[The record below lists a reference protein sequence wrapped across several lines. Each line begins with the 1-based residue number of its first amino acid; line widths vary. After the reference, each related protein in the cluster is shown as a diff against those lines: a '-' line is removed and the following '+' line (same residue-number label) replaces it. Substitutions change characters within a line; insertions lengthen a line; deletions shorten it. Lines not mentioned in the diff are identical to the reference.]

1 MIPIPIASV
10 QKRAS
15 HKVVRPGLQLSLIFL
30 FWVTLL
36 PLSGTGRLFSQ
47 DFIPPTITAADQVLE
62 SLQGIYDD
70 FWEYQ
75 LSVSP
80 MLAAEYGDEDA
91 QGKLPQSGLK
101 TIDRDLQKYFSFFNA
116 MYALDLSQIPEQ
128 DRQQAEILIN
138 IIENKLDGIRVGEHL
153 APINQR
159 RGPQVWL
166 PRLHSQLRFV
176 KTEDHE
182 NYLSRLEAI
191 PAYVSGVREVLERAV
206 NEGFLPPKA
215 TLVGVPEQ
223 FQACTSPAPTESLF
237 YEPFNKMPAGTSP
250 EEWNQIQERAQSVIG
265 DRVQPALAELASY
278 LESTYIPLARDS
290 FGAYE
295 FPNGNEYY
303 SFCIRKHTSTQLSAM
318 DIHQLGLREVAR
330 IKSEMQKIIKEV
342 DFDGDFSAFVQFL
355 REDSRFYHQSA
366 EDLLKGYRDI
376 CKRADAMMPSLF
388 GKLPRA
394 PYGVREIP
402 PHEAPRSTTA
412 YYMSPPADG
421 SQPGWFYANTY
432 DLRSRPIY
440 EMEALALHEAVPGH
454 HHQLALQGEME
465 GLPNWR
471 KITHFT
477 AYIEGW
483 GLYAESLGDQMGFY
497 QDPYS
502 RFGKLSYEMWRALRL
517 VVDTGIHQLGWT
529 RDQAIQV
536 MLENSALTQKNV
548 EAEVDR
554 YIAWPGQALAYK
566 VGELEIQSLVK
577 NAREE
582 LGNDFDIRGF
592 HDHLLAEGSMPLE
605 ILRSRMESW
614 VQEQKA
620 AQAAENGT
628 REKSEED

>member
-1 MIPIPIASV
+1 MFPISCASV
-10 QKRAS
+10 EKTSSLHA
-15 HKVVRPGLQLSLIFL
+15 VRPGLPLSLAVL
-30 FWVTLL
+30 LWVTLF
-36 PLSGTGRLFSQ
+36 PNSGDRALLSQ
-47 DFIPPTITAADQVLE
+47 DFIPPPITAADQVLN
-62 SLQGIYDD
+62 SLEKIYDD

-80 MLAAEYGDEDA
+80 MLAAEHGDKAA

-101 TIDRDLQKYFSFFNA
+101 TIDRDLKKYFSLFNA

-128 DRQQAEILIN
+128 DRQQAQILIN

-182 NYLSRLEAI
+182 NYLLRLESI
-191 PAYVSGVREVLERAV
+191 PAYVSGVKEVLERAV

-215 TLVGVPEQ
+215 TLVGVLEQ
-223 FQACTSPAPTESLF
+223 FLACTSPAAAESLF
-237 YEPFNKMPAGTSP
+237 YAPFNKMPAGTSP
-250 EEWNQIQERAQSVIG
+250 EKWSKIQERAQSVIG
-265 DRVQPALAELASY
+265 DKVQPALAELAAY
-278 LESTYIPLARDS
+278 LESTYIPLARES

-303 SFCIRKHTSTQLSAM
+303 SFCIRKHTSTQLSAT

-330 IKSEMQKIIKEV
+330 IKSEMQKIIEEV
-342 DFDGDFSAFVQFL
+342 EFDGDFSAFVQFL
-355 REDSRFYHQSA
+355 REDPRFYHESA

-388 GKLPRA
+388 GKLPRS

-421 SQPGWFYANTY
+421 SQPGWFYANTF

-483 GLYAESLGDQMGFY
+483 GLYAESLGDEMGFY

-536 MLENSALTQKNV
+536 MMENSALTRKNV

-582 LGNDFDIRGF
+582 LGSDFDIRGF

-614 VQEQKA
+614 VQERKS

-628 REKSEED
+628 RENSEED